1 MRSTPFDLVF
11 GSLAAERFPPIR
23 DALARG
29 GQDPRDRDAF
39 LMIPEVVQLVRDLRP
54 EEGVGEAI
62 DQLVAFLH
70 HAYLFWEAGGHTI
83 ALDAEATAELLG
95 PEAPAPAPPALAPPA
110 LYAQLPPR
118 AVWARLYPEDPPEPM
133 DGCFVDLAPPT
144 GTIDGAL
151 RVLGIF
157 GMHPARAGFSVV
169 EAAGVPGPLARE
181 DGSHIFAATLAGG
194 ESAGLFELIGAEE
207 LVELGRRARGLA
219 GADGNGPA

>member
-1 MRSTPFDLVF
+1 
-11 GSLAAERFPPIR
+11 
-23 DALARG
+23 
-29 GQDPRDRDAF
+29 
-39 LMIPEVVQLVRDLRP
+39 
-54 EEGVGEAI
+54 
-62 DQLVAFLH
+62 
-70 HAYLFWEAGGHTI
+70 
-83 ALDAEATAELLG
+83 
-95 PEAPAPAPPALAPPA
+95 
-110 LYAQLPPR
+110 
-118 AVWARLYPEDPPEPM
+118 M

-181 DGSHIFAATLAGG
+181 DGSRLFAATLAGG

-219 GADGNGPA
+219 GTDGNSPA